1 MPAIHVFVPS
11 VRATGG
17 AGNGSTAIDVVAD
30 AVTEF
35 EVPSWM
41 KAKCSPGFVTT
52 AVVGDPAVLS
62 WTLLDVV
69 PTARLTT
76 ALGANDAM
84 VMSVF

>member
-1 MPAIHVFVPS
+1 MPAIHVFAPS
-11 VRATGG
+11 VSATDG
-17 AGNGSTAIDVVAD
+17 AGYGSTAIDAVMD

-35 EVPSWM
+35 EVPSWT

-52 AVVGDPAVLS
+52 AVVGDPVVLS

-76 ALGANDAM
+76 ALGAKDAI